1 VVAVVVV
8 DSSSASAGLTISA
21 RSGPGNA
28 VVLDLTGFIDLS
40 NVQSLADAISKALAH
55 ASDLTVDLTGLT
67 FLDSTGLREFAA
79 GYQQAEASGVG
90 FRVVN
95 AQGTVLA
102 VLRIAGMY
110 DYLNDG
116 VRPT

>member
-1 VVAVVVV
+1 VGS
-8 DSSSASAGLTISA
+8 DNASAGLTIAS
-21 RSGPGNA
+21 RPGPGNA
-28 VVLDLTGFIDLS
+28 VVLELAGFIDLS
-40 NVQSLADAISKALAH
+40 NVQSLADAISKALSH
-55 ASDLTVDLTGLT
+55 AADLTIDLTHLA

-79 GYQQAEASGVG
+79 GYQQAEAAGVG

-116 VRPT
+116 VHRP